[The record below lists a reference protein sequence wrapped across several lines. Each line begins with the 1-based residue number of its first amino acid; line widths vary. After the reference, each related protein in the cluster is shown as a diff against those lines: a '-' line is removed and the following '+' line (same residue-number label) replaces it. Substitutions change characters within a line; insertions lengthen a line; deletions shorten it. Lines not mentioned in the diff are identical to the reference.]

1 MRLMEHCSRSRTSFT
16 SSLRVINWR
25 SSRAIWDATITGQS
39 RPLEEDEVLRPLILR
54 QLRQSTRLKEE
65 LMHFERAEPDSDT
78 KTYTFL
84 YNCLSQRIELN
95 RQSNSRPA
103 RIAIRGKEHPTKP
116 CAPGPKAKADGR
128 GKTRGISKGRTVGA
142 ETPRRTDQAARR
154 AVTQLQLTHASH
166 IGKQAS
172 APRDGMPLRALKMPG
187 YRRKAYSER

>member
-95 RQSNSRPA
+95 RQSNNRPA
-103 RIAIRGKEHPTKP
+103 RIAIMGE
-116 CAPGPKAKADGR
+116 
-128 GKTRGISKGRTVGA
+128 RTPHQ
-142 ETPRRTDQAARR
+142 TWRPRTESESRR
-154 AVTQLQLTHASH
+154 PRES
-166 IGKQAS
+166 
-172 APRDGMPLRALKMPG
+172 PRDIQGT
-187 YRRKAYSER
+187 RRWRRRRPAERTRRREEQ